1 MSDGSQFLP
10 LHDRMHREN
19 RGFGGTCQGLSLS
32 VSVLFSRNQI
42 IAFYSTTSPK
52 SFILALLQA
61 CCHQHSILMYHYVF
75 ELCRYC
81 PHRLHFECCVLLMPS
96 QAQQS
101 NLVQVARSLG
111 RAVPLSQQLI
121 FAPTA
126 TVTAV
131 QSESSTQA
139 SSQVG

>member
-1 MSDGSQFLP
+1 MIVFFEVFHCELVQIFFYNFASWTDASLISNQKVFSDWWCVC
-10 LHDRMHREN
+10 D
-19 RGFGGTCQGLSLS
+19 
-32 VSVLFSRNQI
+32 
-42 IAFYSTTSPK
+42 
-52 SFILALLQA
+52 
-61 CCHQHSILMYHYVF
+61 
-75 ELCRYC
+75 
-81 PHRLHFECCVLLMPS
+81 HF

-111 RAVPLSQQLI
+111 RAVPLSPQLI
-121 FAPTA
+121 FTPTA